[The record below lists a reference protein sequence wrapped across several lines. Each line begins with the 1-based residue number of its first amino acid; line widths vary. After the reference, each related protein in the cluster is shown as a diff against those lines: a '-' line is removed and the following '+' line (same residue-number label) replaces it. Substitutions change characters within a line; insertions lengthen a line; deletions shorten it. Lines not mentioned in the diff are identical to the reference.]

1 MELTKEYLVDLR
13 EKAVAKRQEYI
24 NMIHQADGAIGVID
38 LMLSQLQGPVS
49 SGEQGEEK

>member
-24 NMIHQADGAIGVID
+24 SMIHQADGAISVLD
-38 LMLSQLQGPVS
+38 MLIAEASKEPEIKNG
-49 SGEQGEEK
+49 